1 MRRGLVRSVAIVAAS
16 AVGLGAAA
24 GCTVNPDEDDSPAG
38 IVQPRSQPDEA
49 DPGRSLPIVVEDTE
63 AGISLGTAQ
72 QFFARAPFVVTAPID
87 DAAALVRAASLAV
100 ATSVPMLPVDPAD
113 GAAVL
118 EEIDRLGAS
127 SVLAVGAV
135 PDLGAVSIIPAP
147 AGRAE
152 IEEMIDRD
160 LDEREVAGKTDAL
173 GAIATI
179 GGEDSTLL
187 SVPGAPL
194 PEPGPALEAETLPE
208 FGRAELDPPVL
219 ALVASPAS
227 EDDREWAEHIAAAA
241 TARAAGATVVPLA
254 VPDPRATA
262 DSVSAIRD
270 HEDATVV
277 ALGSKFGTVAD
288 LNERVRAAVSVP
300 ELPGGGQLV
309 YPGRRMIALYG
320 HPGVP
325 AMGLLGEQPVD
336 EAIAR
341 AKELA
346 EQYEPFSSEPVI
358 PAFELIVTVASVSP
372 GADGNYSNIAE
383 VEMVRPWIEAAEEA
397 GVYVVLD
404 LQPGHTDF
412 LTQAKIYE
420 ELLREPHVGLA
431 LDPEWRLKPGQVH
444 LQQIGQVDAAEV
456 NEVTDWLADLT
467 ARHDLPQKLLILH
480 QFQQRMITDR
490 ESLDT
495 SREEVAL
502 LIHADGHGGPGEKM
516 STWNALKTELPDG
529 VWLGWKNFIDE
540 DFPTFTPERTMQIG
554 PAPWF
559 VSYQ

>member
-1 MRRGLVRSVAIVAAS
+1 MRRGPSRTVAIVAAS
-16 AVGLGAAA
+16 AIGLVAAV
-24 GCTVNPDEDDSPAG
+24 GCTVDLDEDDAPAG
-38 IVQPRSQPDEA
+38 LVQPEALPDEA
-49 DPGRSLPIVVEDTE
+49 DPGRSLPIVVDDSE
-63 AGISLGTAQ
+63 AGLARGTAQ
-72 QFFARAPFVVTAPID
+72 QFFARAPFVVAAPFD
-87 DAAALVRAASLAV
+87 DPAALVRAASLAV

-118 EEIDRLGAS
+118 EEVERLGAS
-127 SVLAVGAV
+127 HVLAVGAV
-135 PDLGAVSIIPAP
+135 PDLGTASIIEAP
-147 AGRAE
+147 ADKAA
-152 IEEMIDRD
+152 IEEMIERD
-160 LDEREVAGKTDAL
+160 LGEKEVAATAGAL
-173 GAIATI
+173 DAIAAI
-179 GGEDSTLL
+179 DSDDATLL
-187 SVPGAPL
+187 SLADQPL
-194 PEPGPALEAETLPE
+194 AGPGPTTEPQALPE
-208 FGRAELDPPVL
+208 FGRSQLDPPVL
-219 ALVASPAS
+219 ALVSAPAS
-227 EDDREWAEHIAAAA
+227 EEGREWAEHIAATA

-254 VPDPRATA
+254 VPDPRASA
-262 DSVSAIRD
+262 SSVAAIRD

-277 ALGSKFGTVAD
+277 ALGSGFGTVAE

-309 YPGRRMIALYG
+309 FPGRRMIALYG

-341 AKELA
+341 AVELA

-358 PAFELIVTVASVSP
+358 PAFELIVTVASVSA

-383 VEMVRPWIEAAEEA
+383 VAQVRPWIDAAAEA

-404 LQPGHTDF
+404 LQPGRTDF
-412 LTQAKIYE
+412 LTQARMFE
-420 ELLREPHVGLA
+420 DLLREPHVGLA
-431 LDPEWRLKPGQVH
+431 LDPEWRLKPGEVH

-467 ARHDLPQKLLILH
+467 AEHDLPQKLLILH
-480 QFQQRMITDR
+480 QFQQRMILDR

-495 SREEVAL
+495 SRDEVVL
-502 LIHADGHGGPGEKM
+502 LIHADGHGVPGEKM
-516 STWNALKTELPDG
+516 STWNALKTGLPDG